1 MRRIAGHLKI
11 AFLLIPTLIFNISWA
26 QNVGIGTTSPTEKL
40 HVQGNLRLDS
50 AFMPGNNPGLAG
62 QVLVSQGPSQPPR
75 WDSLP
80 NLLPPPPP
88 DKGDTVCSSV
98 MVNMLQKWTGV
109 ALCNSIIF
117 DNGTQIGVNTTS
129 PAATVDI
136 NGNLRVRTLPTTVLP
151 TNLVIADNTGMI
163 GSLPFTGN
171 SNDVLRG
178 DGTWAPVTV
187 SGGVSTCGTVAA
199 NYIQKWTGTDLC
211 NSIIYEDNVNFRIG
225 IGTSSP
231 QAKLDISGDL
241 RIQTLST
248 TIPKNSIL
256 VADNTGLVGALPFT
270 GNSSDVLRGDGTWAP
285 VSSASSDADWYKQ
298 GTTIPPTSINDS
310 IYTNGWVGINSN
322 PPRGILDI
330 YGDGVWIEGSNTNSS
345 FNAINT
351 SADLMA
357 ITDDD
362 KYLLNL
368 YVTSDNNHGGL
379 YVRAMQNAVPSPGP
393 FLPSNNSAAI
403 VEIDNYASGPA
414 ILVTSYHGPN
424 AYPIRAQTDS
434 SKYTIFATNAREVNE
449 SRTIYAGYVGATC
462 TSGCAGV
469 LAEAYNSGIGNG
481 SGIIA
486 IGGWAGVWG
495 RSYDLTNAP
504 VGVWAG
510 YFTGSVKITDSLAV
524 LGGFYAASKNFMI
537 DHPLDPENK
546 YLIFATVE
554 APEYLNLFRGSVVTD
569 SNGYATVRMP
579 DYFWAANTEPTI
591 HLTVEGT
598 FAQAVVW
605 KPLEETSNEFVIR
618 TDKPNVKVNWVVY
631 ARRNDP
637 YARKHPLVVEKE
649 KAPEDRGY
657 YLHPEA
663 YGKPKYLRIGYARE
677 MQQLGT
683 PVPEQ
688 EKRMVVGRK

>member
-1 MRRIAGHLKI
+1 MRALT
-11 AFLLIPTLIFNISWA
+11 LLIVSTAFWGLNA
-26 QNVGIGTTSPTEKL
+26 QNVGVGTTNPTEKL

-50 AFMPGNNPGLAG
+50 AFMPGNNPGKAG
-62 QVLVSQGPSQPPR
+62 QILISQGPNIPPK
-75 WDSLP
+75 WDSLS
-80 NLLPPPPP
+80 NIIPPPPP

-98 MVNMLQKWTGV
+98 TINMLQKWTGL

-117 DNGTQIGVNTTS
+117 DNGTQIGINTTS

-136 NGNLRVRTLPTTVLP
+136 NGNLRVRTLPTSVLP
-151 TNLVIADNTGMI
+151 NNLVIADNTGMI
-163 GSLPFTGN
+163 GSIAFSGN
-171 SNDVLRG
+171 ANDVLRG
-178 DGTWAPVTV
+178 DGTWAPVTA
-187 SGGVSTCGTVAA
+187 SGGVSTCGTVTA

-211 NSIIYEDNVNFRIG
+211 NSIIYEDNTTFKIG
-225 IGTSSP
+225 IGTSTP
-231 QAKLDISGDL
+231 QAKLDIAGDL

-248 TIPKNSIL
+248 SLTKNSVLI
-256 VADNTGLVGALPFT
+256 ADNTGVVGALPFS
-270 GNSSDVLRGDGTWAP
+270 GNSTDVLRGDGTWAP
-285 VSSASSDADWYKQ
+285 VSTASTDADWYKK
-298 GTTIPPTSINDS
+298 GTTTPPSSINDS

-330 YGDGVWIEGSNTNSS
+330 YGDGVWIEGTNTNSS

-357 ITDDD
+357 ITDDN

-368 YVTSDNNHGGL
+368 YVTSHNNHGGL
-379 YVRAMQNAVPSPGP
+379 YVRAMQNSVPSPGP
-393 FLPSNNSAAI
+393 FLPSNNTAAI

-414 ILVTSYHGPN
+414 LLVTSYHGPN

-434 SKYTIFATNAREVNE
+434 SKYTIFATNAREVNQ

-462 TSGCAGV
+462 TSGCAGI
-469 LAEAYNSGIGNG
+469 LTEAYNSGVGNG
-481 SGIIA
+481 SGIIG

-495 RSYDLTNAP
+495 RSLDLNNSP
-504 VGVWAG
+504 VGTWAG
-510 YFTGSVKITDSLAV
+510 YFTGNVKITDSLHV
-524 LGGFYAASKNFMI
+524 VNGFAAGVKHFLI

-546 YLIFATVE
+546 YLKFATVE
-554 APEYLNLFRGSVVTD
+554 APEYLNIFRGSVVTD
-569 SNGYATVRMP
+569 TNGYATVELP
-579 DYFWAANTEPTI
+579 DYFWAANTEPTV

-605 KPLEETSNEFVIR
+605 EPLQENSNKFVVR

-637 YARKHPLVVEKE
+637 YVQKHPLIVEME
-649 KAPEDRGY
+649 KGPAEKGY

-663 YGKPKYLRIGYARE
+663 YGKPHYLRIGYAQE
-677 MQQLGT
+677 TKQLGL
-683 PVPEQ
+683 PVPAK
-688 EKRMVVGRK
+688 EKEMVTGRE

>member
-1 MRRIAGHLKI
+1 MRAVVIVI
-11 AFLLIPTLIFNISWA
+11 VSVLLASVRA
-26 QNVGIGTTSPTEKL
+26 QNVGIGTTNPTEKL

-50 AFMPGNNPGLAG
+50 AFMPGNSPGNAG
-62 QVLVSQGPSQPPR
+62 QVLVSQGPNQPPK
-75 WDSLP
+75 WDSLS

-98 MVNMLQKWTGV
+98 MSNMLQKWTGV

-117 DNGTQIGVNTTS
+117 DNGSQIGINTTS

-151 TNLVIADNTGMI
+151 NNLIIADNTGMI

-171 SNDVLRG
+171 STDVLRG
-178 DGTWAPVTV
+178 DGTWAPITT
-187 SGGVSTCGTVAA
+187 SGGISTCGTVTA
-199 NYIQKWTGTDLC
+199 NYIQKWTGVDLC
-211 NSIIYEDNVNFRIG
+211 NSIIYEDNTTFRIG
-225 IGTSSP
+225 IGTSTP
-231 QAKLDISGDL
+231 LAKLDIAGDL

-248 TIPKNSIL
+248 TLTKNAIL
-256 VADNTGLVGALPFT
+256 VADNNGVVGALPFT
-270 GNSSDVLRGDGTWAP
+270 GNSTDVLRGDGTWAP
-285 VSSASSDADWYKQ
+285 VSATSSDADWYKQ
-298 GTTIPPTSINDS
+298 GTTTPPSSIGDS

-322 PPRGILDI
+322 PPRGIFDI
-330 YGDGVWIEGSNTNSS
+330 YGDGVWIEGVNTNSS

-351 SADLMA
+351 AADLMA
-357 ITDDD
+357 ITDDN

-379 YVRAMQNAVPSPGP
+379 YVRAMQNSVPSPGP
-393 FLPSNNSAAI
+393 FLPSNNTAAI

-414 ILVTSYHGPN
+414 LLVTSYHGPN

-434 SKYTIFATNAREVNE
+434 SKYTIFATNAREVDQ

-462 TSGCAGV
+462 TSGCAGI

-495 RSYDLTNAP
+495 RSSDLNNVV
-504 VGVWAG
+504 VGTYAG
-510 YFTGSVKITDSLAV
+510 YFSGNVRIVGDLSITGNLTK
-524 LGGFYAASKNFMI
+524 GGGSFKI

-546 YLIFATVE
+546 YLVFSFVE
-554 APEYLNLFRGSVVTD
+554 APERLNIFRGSAITD
-569 SNGYATVRMP
+569 SNGFAKVQLP
-579 DYFWAANTEPTI
+579 DYFSAANKNATI
-591 HLTVEGT
+591 HLTVEKS

-605 KPLEETSNEFVIR
+605 EQINPQTNAFVIR
-618 TDKPNVKVNWVVY
+618 TSEPNVKVNWLVL
-631 ARRNDP
+631 AERNDP
-637 YARKHPLVVEKE
+637 WARKNPLIVEQE
-649 KAPEDRGY
+649 KSPEERGY

-663 YGKPKYLRIGYARE
+663 YDKPAHLRIGYAQE
-677 MQQLGT
+677 MQQLGS
-683 PVPEQ
+683 PVPAE
-688 EKRMVVGRK
+688 EKQIMKGRE